1 MDQILRN
8 PNEKTLFYPG
18 YLYMTV
24 LKSSRIYDYRGL
36 TAVEIVL
43 ALALLLTLSGLVIAN
58 IELPRE
64 DDGPRGSVQEV
75 FLNIVHQAH
84 VLARTTHQQVE
95 MGFDEEKQQIVLV
108 VLPSGDTWEMPLPK
122 RNEPWELEFWRVN
135 PDSSLTGT
143 INLELETIS
152 RSRLVFHPSGGTSPA
167 MIKIRQGMADDYEL
181 WIEPFSAHLKKTIT
195 SL

>member
-1 MDQILRN
+1 
-8 PNEKTLFYPG
+8 
-18 YLYMTV
+18 MTV
-24 LKSSRIYDYRGL
+24 QRLSRICSYHGL

-58 IELPRE
+58 VDLPGE
-64 DDGPRGSVQEV
+64 EDGPRGSVQEV

-95 MGFDEEKQQIVLV
+95 MGFDEEKQQMVLV
-108 VLPSGDTWEMPLPK
+108 VLPGGDTWEMPLPK
-122 RNEPWELEFWRVN
+122 RDEPWEIEFWRVN
-135 PDSSLTGT
+135 PDTSLTGT

-152 RSRLVFHPSGGTSPA
+152 RRRLVFHPSGGTSPA
-167 MIKIRQGMADDYEL
+167 MVRIRQGMADDYEL

-195 SL
+195 AL